1 MKRFVTLLSA
11 ILMLSVATFA
21 QEQHAHWK
29 TRVTDLGEGLY
40 SVSAIAKID
49 SSWHIYDTLRT
60 DFGPNAT
67 IVNFDVLTEGKAE
80 KVGVMTI
87 DAPAFHKYYDDIFMM
102 EIGVYDDSVVFSQQ
116 FRLLGESAKIHVFA
130 EWMACDD
137 NNCLPLAD
145 IEFAVNIP
153 ELDEA
158 EEVGAFTA
166 NSGGLWAMI
175 IQAII
180 WGFVA
185 LFTPCIFP
193 MVPMTVS
200 FFMKG
205 SANKA
210 AGRFKAIM
218 YGVFIIVLYTVPIAA
233 LILITRIFGGDAV
246 TADIFNWLATNWL
259 PNILFFI
266 VFMVFAA
273 SFFGLFEITMPGSL
287 TTATDSKANS
297 KGLGGVFFM
306 ALTLVLVS
314 FSCTGPIVSSV
325 LIKSTQGEIWEPII
339 TMFAFSAAFALPFTV
354 FAFAPSLLKDLPKS
368 GGWLNSVKV
377 VLGFIEV
384 ALGLKFLSVADQV
397 YQWNLLDREV
407 YLAIWIVVFSLLG
420 MYLLGK
426 LRFAHDTPED
436 HISVKRLF
444 LSIVVF
450 SFVVYMIPGMW
461 GAPLKALSGYLP
473 PIESIDFNLAKQQTV
488 VMQGA
493 GVPDTHNNPYPA
505 KKFTDMGLKHID
517 GIPGFFDLQEALEYS
532 KSAGKPVFIDFTG
545 AACVNC
551 REMES
556 RVFSDPAIKN
566 LLNNNFVFVSIYGD
580 VKTEVPQ
587 QEWVTLP
594 NGKVLKS
601 LGKINTNFIMDKY
614 KVNAMPYYIIV
625 DAQGNEIVEPRGYD
639 LDKDAFVQF
648 LNNATEVFNK
658 Q

>member
-1 MKRFVTLLSA
+1 MKRFITLLSA

-29 TRVTDLGEGLY
+29 TRVIDLGEGLY
-40 SVSAIAKID
+40 SVSAIAQID

-67 IVNFDVLTEGKAE
+67 IVNFDVLEGKAE

-87 DAPAFHKYYDDIFMM
+87 DAPAYHKYYDEIFMM

-116 FRLLGESAKIHVFA
+116 FRLLDESAKIHVFA

-145 IEFAVNIP
+145 VEFSVNIP
-153 ELDEA
+153 ELDEV

-166 NSGGLWAMI
+166 NSGGLLAMI

-205 SANKA
+205 SENRA

-233 LILITRIFGGDAV
+233 LIFITRIFGGDAV

-259 PNILFFI
+259 PNVIFFI

-314 FSCTGPIVSSV
+314 FSCTGPIVGNVVILSLSGQFW
-325 LIKSTQGEIWEPII
+325 TPII
-339 TMFAFSAAFALPFTV
+339 TMLAFSTAFALPFALLAL
-354 FAFAPSLLKDLPKS
+354 FPSWLSKLPKS
-368 GGWLNSVKV
+368 GGWLATVKV
-377 VLGFIEV
+377 VLGFVEV
-384 ALGLKFLSVADQV
+384 ALAFKFLSMADQA
-397 YQWNLLDREV
+397 YHWGILPRDL
-407 YLAIWIVVFSLLG
+407 YLVIWIVDAFLLLLFMLG
-420 MYLLGK
+420 AITFPGVDKVRKWGAVRIIFTGIVAAFLVYLCTG
-426 LRFAHDTPED
+426 
-436 HISVKRLF
+436 LF
-444 LSIVVF
+444 
-450 SFVVYMIPGMW
+450 

-473 PIESIDFNLAKQQTV
+473 PMETKGWFYDNRTYQE
-488 VMQGA
+488 ME
-493 GVPDTHNNPYPA
+493 DYDPA
-505 KKFTDMGLKHID
+505 KVKYGDKLHLAHD
-517 GIPGFFDLQEALEYS
+517 LNGFFDLEQARDY
-532 KSAGKPVFIDFTG
+532 AHHVGKPLFIDFTG
-545 AACVNC
+545 HACVNC
-551 REMES
+551 REMEQ
-556 RVFSDPAIKN
+556 RVWSDPTVQQILRDEYVIVALYCDDKMTIAEEDWI
-566 LLNNNFVFVSIYGD
+566 VVGD
-580 VKTEVPQ
+580 KTLK
-587 QEWVTLP
+587 TL
-594 NGKVLKS
+594 GKVNSHIAFSVYGVNAQPCYILES
-601 LGKINTNFIMDKY
+601 PDGKIL
-614 KVNAMPYYIIV
+614 A
-625 DAQGNEIVEPRGYD
+625 GPRGYD
-639 LDKDAFVQF
+639 LDVDAYIAF
-648 LNNATEVFNK
+648 LREGLENYK
-658 Q
+658 K

>member
-314 FSCTGPIVSSV
+314 FSCTGPIVGNVVILSLSGQFW
-325 LIKSTQGEIWEPII
+325 TPIL
-339 TMFAFSAAFALPFTV
+339 TMLAFSTAFALPF
-354 FAFAPSLLKDLPKS
+354 ALLALFPAWLSKLPKS
-368 GGWLNSVKV
+368 GGWLATVKV
-377 VLGFIEV
+377 VLGFVEV
-384 ALGLKFLSVADQV
+384 ALAFKFLSMADQA
-397 YQWNLLDREV
+397 YHWGILPRDLYLL
-407 YLAIWIVVFSLLG
+407 IWIVDAFLLLLFMLGAITFPGVDKVRKWGAVRIVFTG
-420 MYLLGK
+420 IV
-426 LRFAHDTPED
+426 AA
-436 HISVKRLF
+436 F
-444 LSIVVF
+444 L
-450 SFVVYMIPGMW
+450 VYMVTGLF

-473 PIESIDFNLAKQQTV
+473 PMETKGWFYDNRTYQE
-488 VMQGA
+488 ME
-493 GVPDTHNNPYPA
+493 DYDPA
-505 KKFTDMGLKHID
+505 KVKYGDKLHLAHD
-517 GIPGFFDLQEALEYS
+517 LNGFFDLEQARDY
-532 KSAGKPVFIDFTG
+532 AHHVGKPLFIDFTG
-545 AACVNC
+545 HACVNC
-551 REMES
+551 REMEQ
-556 RVFSDPAIKN
+556 RVWSDPTVQQILREDYVIVALYCDDKMTISEEDWI
-566 LLNNNFVFVSIYGD
+566 VVGD
-580 VKTEVPQ
+580 KTLK
-587 QEWVTLP
+587 TL
-594 NGKVLKS
+594 GKVNS
-601 LGKINTNFIMDKY
+601 HIAFAKY
-614 KVNAMPYYIIV
+614 GVNAQPCYILESP
-625 DAQGNEIVEPRGYD
+625 DGKLLAAPRGYD
-639 LDKDAFVQF
+639 LDVDAFVAF
-648 LNNATEVFNK
+648 LRGGLEKFNNK
-658 Q
+658 